1 MTGNFLCC
9 KQPLYQLCHK
19 NCPTPLGQLPHLI
32 LDAHWPVPASRV
44 DPHDLEKLVAKTS
57 PIAEHCLKTI
67 SRLATSRFFHGHFW
81 PLPSWFY
88 SFLQRTV
95 NKFTFELEP
104 RRRVLQFSEVTAQAS
119 CPKWLQRHNIK
130 SHLFRAQLSFSFWRK
145 IFLSTRAK
153 LQMEAD
159 VFQTCLL
166 RRFRSVCNET
176 SCKVINVFNSFVELK
191 DDGILATKPKSIH

>member
-1 MTGNFLCC
+1 MPQ
-9 KQPLYQLCHK
+9 K
-19 NCPTPLGQLPHLI
+19 LPHTFGPTSSPDTRCPLARSSVSRWPSRPWKIGCEDISNRRTLPENNIKISDLKIFSRPFLASSLLI
-32 LDAHWPVPASRV
+32 L
-44 DPHDLEKLVAKTS
+44 
-57 PIAEHCLKTI
+57 
-67 SRLATSRFFHGHFW
+67 
-81 PLPSWFY
+81 
-88 SFLQRTV
+88 FLSTTHSKQIYIWT
-95 NKFTFELEP
+95 EP
-104 RRRVLQFSEVTAQAS
+104 RRRVLQFSEVTAPPS

-191 DDGILATKPKSIH
+191 VDGILATKPKSIH

>member
-9 KQPLYQLCHK
+9 KQPLYQLCHN
-19 NCPTPLGQLPHLI
+19 NCPTPSSLGQLPHLI

-95 NKFTFELEP
+95 NKFTFELNH
-104 RRRVLQFSEVTAQAS
+104 VGAFF
-119 CPKWLQRHNIK
+119 N
-130 SHLFRAQLSFSFWRK
+130 
-145 IFLSTRAK
+145 FLK
-153 LQMEAD
+153 Y
-159 VFQTCLL
+159 LL
-166 RRFRSVCNET
+166 RQVVQNDCNVIILSLIFFERNFPFHFDEKYFCQRGPSYKWRLMYFRPVSWDALEVYAM
-176 SCKVINVFNSFVELK
+176 KRVVKL
-191 DDGILATKPKSIH
+191 